1 MRCPEC
7 DADLRDAARFCHECG
22 AELVKP
28 AGQRHN
34 QHRRESQ
41 PKAKVRATDRQ
52 VSRKSSLADR
62 DETVLWTGSFSA
74 KGLIHSWL
82 MAGLISIVMP
92 VGGIVVG
99 ANSVEWAVILS
110 IIAIVWLG
118 LGMLLFLQRLNVHY
132 ELTDQRLIHRS
143 GILLRRTNRIEL
155 IDMDDVSHQQG
166 LIERLFDVGTIEITS
181 SDRTHPEIQL
191 PGIDNVEEVAM
202 LIDDA
207 RRRERIRRGIHIEQI

>member
-7 DADLRDAARFCHECG
+7 GEDLHESARFCHQCG
-22 AELVKP
+22 AEIAKP
-28 AGQRHN
+28 AGERS
-34 QHRRESQ
+34 RRRSSTKVG
-41 PKAKVRATDRQ
+41 PKSRVRR
-52 VSRKSSLADR
+52 VSRKSSMADR

-82 MAGLISIVMP
+82 LAGLISIVLP
-92 VGGIVVG
+92 VGGVMVG
-99 ANSVEWAVILS
+99 ATPFEWTVILG
-110 IIAIVWLG
+110 IIGIVWLG
-118 LGMLLFLQRLNVHY
+118 LGLLLLLQQLNVHY

-166 LIERLFDVGTIEITS
+166 LIERLFDVGTIEIAS
-181 SDRTHPEIQL
+181 SDRSHPLIRL
-191 PGIDNVEEVAM
+191 PGISDVEDIAM